1 MRKLKLLTMAV
12 LALALLAIPGTA
24 LAKSRDRDHDHMAD
38 KWEKRH
44 HLNTHRK
51 DGRGDPDRDGRSN
64 LAEFREHTDPRDAD
78 SDNDGSD
85 DGDEHR
91 AGTNPDDPDTDNDGV
106 EDGDEVS
113 GTIASFDAN
122 TGVLTITTP
131 NGDVTG
137 NVVQGTTEIKCENEA
152 EQEDVND
159 DRGDDDRG
167 GVTDARHGS
176 DDGDRGDDDASCTTA
191 DLTQGTAVHEA
202 ELNGSGQFTEVE
214 LVK

>member
-51 DGRGDPDRDGRSN
+51 DGRGDPDHDGRSN
-64 LAEFREHTDPRDAD
+64 LAEFRAHTDPRDA
-78 SDNDGSD
+78 
-85 DGDEHR
+85 
-91 AGTNPDDPDTDNDGV
+91 DTDNDGV

-113 GTIASFDAN
+113 GTIASFDSN
-122 TGVLTITTP
+122 TGVLTITTA

-137 NVVQGTTEIKCENEA
+137 NVVQGMTEIKCENEA
-152 EQEDVND
+152 EQQDVND
-159 DRGDDDRG
+159 DHGDGDRGD
-167 GVTDARHGS
+167 VSDARHGS
-176 DDGDRGDDDASCTTA
+176 DDGDQGDDDNATCTTA

>member
-44 HLNTHRK
+44 HLNTHRR
-51 DGRGDPDRDGRSN
+51 DGRRDPDRDGRSN
-64 LAEFREHTDPRDAD
+64 LAEFRAHTDPR
-78 SDNDGSD
+78 
-85 DGDEHR
+85 
-91 AGTNPDDPDTDNDGV
+91 DPDTDNDGV

-113 GTIASFDAN
+113 GTIASFDSN

-159 DRGDDDRG
+159 DHGDDDRG
-167 GVTDARHGS
+167 DVSDARHGS
-176 DDGDRGDDDASCTTA
+176 DDGDRGDDNTTCTTA

-202 ELNGSGQFTEVE
+202 EMNSSGQFTEVE
-214 LVK
+214 LRK

>member
-38 KWEKRH
+38 RWEKRH

-64 LAEFREHTDPRDAD
+64 LAEFRAHTDPRDA
-78 SDNDGSD
+78 
-85 DGDEHR
+85 
-91 AGTNPDDPDTDNDGV
+91 DTDNDGV

-113 GTIASFDAN
+113 GTIASFDSN

-152 EQEDVND
+152 EH
-159 DRGDDDRG
+159 GDA
-167 GVTDARHGS
+167 TEARHGS
-176 DDGDRGDDDASCTTA
+176 DDGDQGDDDNATCTTA

>member
-1 MRKLKLLTMAV
+1 MRTLKLLTMAA

-51 DGRGDPDRDGRSN
+51 DGRLDPDRDGRSN

-78 SDNDGSD
+78 TDNDGAN

-91 AGTNPDDPDTDNDGV
+91 TGTDPDDADTDNDGV
-106 EDGDEVS
+106 EDGDEVA
-113 GTIASFDAN
+113 GTIASFDST

-137 NVVQGTTEIKCENEA
+137 NVVDGTTEIKCDDENEG
-152 EQEDVND
+152 EGHGDVSES
-159 DRGDDDRG
+159 
-167 GVTDARHGS
+167 RHGS
-176 DDGDRGDDDASCTTA
+176 DDGNENGDDNATCTTA

-214 LVK
+214 LRK